1 MKKILM
7 FFAVFFSLITFNAYA
22 ATDITVAR
30 FFGDCE
36 DAGNDP
42 TTTTG
47 EACIIASIINAFD
60 AQNPDINVTQEV
72 LDWGMTYEILQTRYA
87 DKNAP
92 DLHIMHRHRIPQFAG
107 IGVIAD
113 LSGEL
118 EAYGMDSGD
127 IVPAMMDALTWNGGM
142 WGIPLDIHANLMH
155 TNMDAMSAA
164 GLVNNGKPV
173 YPTSSDEMLEHA
185 KACSDAGYEYMA
197 FQMADG
203 FLGIRALY
211 ALIRQQGSNRF
222 DGNKP
227 MVDTPEVRK
236 AINAFKQLVDAGY
249 INTGYGYGDAQKMW
263 MDGGACILINGT
275 WVVDYYGDNVDFG
288 YYVGNFP
295 SLFGGNSATWADSHM
310 WSVPADLKSRDPAKY
325 DAVMKLNKFMWDNSI
340 NWSRTGHMSYRA
352 SVIASDAYKNLP
364 HRDEYAET
372 ANIMADT
379 PHAEK
384 YGAIQDLVGNNL
396 IAILTGNKE
405 MDATLKD
412 VQNKMKKLLR

>member
-1 MKKILM
+1 
-7 FFAVFFSLITFNAYA
+7 
-22 ATDITVAR
+22 
-30 FFGDCE
+30 
-36 DAGNDP
+36 
-42 TTTTG
+42 
-47 EACIIASIINAFD
+47 
-60 AQNPDINVTQEV
+60 
-72 LDWGMTYEILQTRYA
+72 
-87 DKNAP
+87 
-92 DLHIMHRHRIPQFAG
+92 
-107 IGVIAD
+107 
-113 LSGEL
+113 
-118 EAYGMDSGD
+118 
-127 IVPAMMDALTWNGGM
+127 
-142 WGIPLDIHANLMH
+142 
-155 TNMDAMSAA
+155 MDAMTAA
-164 GLVNNGKPV
+164 GLVKNGKPV
-173 YPTSSDEMLEHA
+173 YPTSSDEMLQHA
-185 KACSDAGYEYMA
+185 KACNDAGYEYMA

-211 ALIRQQGSNRF
+211 ALVWQQGSNLF
-222 DGNKP
+222 DGKKP
-227 MVDTPEVRK
+227 MVDTPEVRN

-352 SVIASDAYKNLP
+352 SVIASDEYKNLP